1 MDLEPLVDVSRTRSF
16 WIASK
21 PGETAAPAV
30 IPEPPHWWF
39 AGSALCIALAV
50 QSTLAPVLAFRGA
63 TISFVLLVVAW
74 YGVRGG
80 SLLGLTFGLIAGAC
94 EDALAGSTG
103 VAWMFATA
111 LAGLAAGRIARTWLA
126 DLPLVLVLGVAALTL
141 ARYAAFVIIM
151 QIEGRELGLPL
162 LHLHAALW
170 QAALDA
176 AVAFGALRFFPSLAS
191 HDAHGR

>member
-21 PGETAAPAV
+21 PGETAAPV
-30 IPEPPHWWF
+30 YVPDPPHWRHAATW
-39 AGSALCIALAV
+39 LAV
-50 QSTLAPVLAFRGA
+50 TLVLQSTLAPSIAVRGA
-63 TISFVLLVVAW
+63 TASFVLLVVAW
-74 YGVRGG
+74 YGVRSG

-103 VAWMFATA
+103 VAWTFSTA
-111 LAGLAAGRIARTWLA
+111 IAGFAAGRIARTWLA
-126 DLPLVLVLGVAALTL
+126 DLPLALALGASALTL

-162 LHLHAALW
+162 LHLHAVLW
-170 QAALDA
+170 QASLDGA
-176 AVAFGALRFFPSLAS
+176 IAFIVLRLRPSLARS
-191 HDAHGR
+191 DAYGR